1 MEIKDERYEELYKLL
16 KEIPPLTEFFK
27 EEFSE
32 EEIKRIWE
40 ENIEN
45 LRVPVVICSKKYT
58 AGIGG
63 IIESRNSILTDW
75 GVLERFLYTS
85 ILEKGIFRD
94 IFYLIKLVKKLE
106 EKWVWDFIKEFLKN
120 KEIKKEYDSR
130 VCKLKDKEDFKIAL
144 IIQIIYSRLS
154 EKEIEEFHDT
164 FIKEANKKIIKNIK
178 KWSSDVYR
186 EWYGAWYDDFYF
198 GYKKDTGEKYLK
210 CYTITRYGVIKDI
223 SFCGKEMRDP
233 VKLLAEKIDKYI
245 NEDEILKLKLQE
257 KLEKYPE
264 DIKSIDK
271 IYEYIME
278 TPDLEEGELKK
289 LLMNSKILEKIF
301 DEVVCQGKENEAVC
315 QGKENE
321 VICQGKEIR
330 EAVIKNRDKN
340 ENENEIIYR
349 LLLLALGFE
358 LPAIRMDYSKLDI
371 EALREKLKEYNY
383 LLSGAMP
390 HDEEKNKIKE
400 YLGEIFKSLEYFL
413 SYFVPFIISK
423 EKCKG
428 CIENLMKKEYRREIR
443 EILYKD
449 KTHGQHFTLGDFV
462 NKLEL
467 EEIKFDKQKI
477 DKLKKITEY
486 RNKFSHPYE
495 VEFDRKIFEEICNS
509 LDEVYEYIKQ
519 KFPFFI
525 LKINQ
530 FVDDSNARK
539 YFIAEEI
546 KTKRKWYI
554 TFENEKM
561 YYEID
566 TVYFYCV
573 SSSTNPVARNPF
585 MMPFTPYLYEIL
597 KTEND

>member
-58 AGIGG
+58 VGIGG

-75 GVLERFLYTS
+75 EVLKRFLYTS
-85 ILEKGIFRD
+85 ILEEGIFRD

-106 EKWVWDFIKEFLKN
+106 EKWVWDFIKEYLKN

-130 VCKLKDKEDFKIAL
+130 VSKLKDKEDFKIAL

-178 KWSSDVYR
+178 KWSSHVFR

-210 CYTITRYGVIKDI
+210 CYTISKYGIIKDI
-223 SFCGKEMRDP
+223 SFSGEKMLDP
-233 VKLLAEKIDKYI
+233 VKLFAEKIDKYI
-245 NEDEILKLKLQE
+245 NEDEILKLKLQKE
-257 KLEKYPE
+257 LGKCSGN
-264 DIKSIDK
+264 IKFDE

-278 TPDLEEGELKK
+278 TPNLEEGELKQF
-289 LLMNSKILEKIF
+289 LINSKILEKIF
-301 DEVVCQGKENEAVC
+301 DEVVCQGKE
-315 QGKENE
+315 
-321 VICQGKEIR
+321 IR
-330 EAVIKNRDKN
+330 EAVIKNRYKN
-340 ENENEIIYR
+340 ENENEIIYY

-358 LPAIRMDYSKLDI
+358 LPAIRMDYSKLDV
-371 EALREKLKEYNY
+371 ETLRGELEDYKY

-390 HDEEKNKIKE
+390 PDEKKNKIEK

-428 CIENLMKKEYRREIR
+428 CIENLMKEEYRREIR

-449 KTHGQHFTLGDFV
+449 KKPGHRFTLGDFV

-495 VEFDRKIFEEICNS
+495 IEFDRKIFEEICNS
-509 LDEVYEYIKQ
+509 LDEVYEYIK
-519 KFPFFI
+519 KEFPFFI

-530 FVDDSNARK
+530 FVEDSNARK

-573 SSSTNPVARNPF
+573 SFSINPVARDPF
-585 MMPFTPYLYEIL
+585 MMPFTPYLHEIL